1 MVEATVT
8 ARNIKGGPRTETVD
22 MDDIGVA
29 VGALSSI
36 DERAYNISVFDLR
49 TKIIRE
55 LRYCEFDWSDQSY
68 PFDKTKETLCIENDA
83 EIQEKLVELRNLLAR
98 RVVQKG
104 FQISMRPVQQHL
116 WDKDL
121 DNGDD
126 DAGVD
131 PGTGEIAPE

>member
-1 MVEATVT
+1 MVETTTSATLRDGKGNEAT
-8 ARNIKGGPRTETVD
+8 AD
-22 MDDIGVA
+22 LDDLGVA
-29 VGALSSI
+29 VGVLGSI

-55 LRYCEFDWSDQSY
+55 LRYCEFDWSDRSY

-104 FQISMRPVQQHL
+104 FQISMRPVQQPL
-116 WDKDL
+116 WDKEPD
-121 DNGDD
+121 GKDD
-126 DAGVD
+126 DAGVNPD
-131 PGTGEIAPE
+131 TGEIPPE